1 VSTDGTAV
9 LSTRPPA
16 RRWRFDVQWLSL
28 GRTVGLY
35 VASIAVAFILSALL
49 VQLTGKSATSAFTA
63 MYQGSLQDGTSL
75 AQTIDEA
82 VPLLVV
88 ALGAIICNRA
98 GIFNIGQEGQLIFGA
113 MIGAAVGLK
122 APGPGWVVMI
132 FTLLASALGGAFWAG
147 IAALLKYW
155 RRVDVV
161 ISTLLLTFVAFQ
173 VVSYAVTNPSLLRE
187 TKVAGAITAPES
199 NMLPQSAQLPRL
211 GSPPDF
217 NLSLGFFLAVAL
229 AVLVMFALRRTR
241 WGFRLRLLGLN
252 PSVAHRAGV
261 SQWRMGTTA
270 LLLGGAFAGL
280 AGGIVLSGQVLRIQA
295 GFSNNVGYQGLL
307 VALVAQ
313 GNAIVAIPV
322 AFFFGAL
329 RSGGGFLATTGVPRY
344 LVDVVQGLLVL
355 AAVFPPAFQ
364 MVRRRRR
371 ATQAPEPVAPSPVS
385 GEAAA

>member
-1 VSTDGTAV
+1 VSAPGRAMV
-9 LSTRPPA
+9 GTRPPA
-16 RRWRFDVQWLSL
+16 RRRLPGVQWRHV
-28 GRTVGLY
+28 RTVGLY
-35 VASIAVAFILSALL
+35 MASVAVAFLLSALL
-49 VQLTGKSATSAFTA
+49 VQLTGHSPSSAFTA

-75 AQTIDEA
+75 AVTIDET

-88 ALGAIICNRA
+88 ALGTIICNRA

-122 APGPGWVVMI
+122 APGPGWLVMI
-132 FTLLASALGGAFWAG
+132 LTLLASALGGAFWAG
-147 IAALLKYW
+147 ISALLKYW

-187 TKVAGAITAPES
+187 TKVGGSITASES
-199 NMLPQSAQLPRL
+199 NMLAPDVQLPRL
-211 GSPPDF
+211 GTPPDF
-217 NLSLGFFLAVAL
+217 NLSLGFFLSIAL
-229 AVLVMFALRRTR
+229 AVLVVFVIKRTR
-241 WGFRLRLLGLN
+241 WGFRLRLLGHN
-252 PSVAHRAGV
+252 PAVAHRAGV
-261 SQWRMGTTA
+261 SGWRMGTTA

-280 AGGIVLSGQVLRIQA
+280 AGGIMLTGQVFRIQA

-313 GNAIVAIPV
+313 GNALVAVPV

-329 RSGGGFLATTGVPRY
+329 RSGGGFLASTGVPRDF
-344 LVDVVQGLLVL
+344 VNVAEGLIVL

-364 MVRRRRR
+364 MLRRRRR
-371 ATQAPEPVAPSPVS
+371 LTQAPEPVAPAT

>member
-1 VSTDGTAV
+1 VV
-9 LSTRPPA
+9 LSPPPA
-16 RRWRFDVQWLSL
+16 RWRVDARWQGWA
-28 GRTVGLY
+28 RTAGLY
-35 VASIAVAFILSALL
+35 AVSIAVAFVLSGLL
-49 VQLTGKSATSAFTA
+49 VQLTGHSASSAFSA
-63 MYQGSLQDGTSL
+63 MFQGSLQDGTSL
-75 AQTIDEA
+75 AQTVDEA

-88 ALGAIICNRA
+88 ALGAIICSRA

-122 APGPGWVVMI
+122 APGPGWVVMLL
-132 FTLLASALGGAFWAG
+132 TLASSAVGGAFWAG

-161 ISTLLLTFVAFQ
+161 ISTLLLTFCAFQ
-173 VVSYAVTNPSLLRE
+173 LVSFAVTNPALLRE
-187 TKVAGAITAPES
+187 TKVGGAITAPES
-199 NMLPQSAQLPRL
+199 NMLPDAARLPRI
-211 GSPPDF
+211 GTPPDF
-217 NLSLGFFLAVAL
+217 NLSLGFFLSIAL
-229 AVLVMFALRRTR
+229 AVLVVFMLKRTR
-241 WGFRLRLLGLN
+241 WGFRLRMLGLN

-261 SQWRMGTTA
+261 SSWRMGSTA

-280 AGGIVLSGQVLRIQA
+280 AGGILLSGQVFRIQA
-295 GFSNNVGYQGLL
+295 GFSNNVGFQGLL
-307 VALVAQ
+307 VALVARDN
-313 GNAIVAIPV
+313 GLVAILV

-364 MVRRRRR
+364 MLRRRR
-371 ATQAPEPVAPSPVS
+371 AAQAPEPVAPAA

>member
-1 VSTDGTAV
+1 MSTSAGAAEAV
-9 LSTRPPA
+9 AASATPPA
-16 RRWRFDVQWLSL
+16 RPRFDVRWPALA
-28 GRTVGLY
+28 RTLGLY
-35 VASIAVAFILSALL
+35 AGSIAVAFGLSALL

-63 MYQGSLQDGTSL
+63 MYQGSLQDGGSL
-75 AQTIDEA
+75 AQTVDEA

-88 ALGAIICNRA
+88 ALGTIICNRA

-122 APGPGWVVMI
+122 VPGPGFLGMLTILV
-132 FTLLASALGGAFWAG
+132 ACALGGAFWAG
-147 IAALLKYW
+147 IAALLRYW

-173 VVSYAVTNPSLLRE
+173 VISFAVTRSWLLRE
-187 TKVAGAITAPES
+187 TSVNGSITIAES
-199 NMLPQSAQLPRL
+199 NLLPDQVQLPRV

-217 NLSLGFFLAVAL
+217 NLSLGFFLGLAL
-229 AVLVMFALRRTR
+229 AVVVMFVLKRSR

-252 PSVAHRAGV
+252 RTVAHRTGV
-261 SQWRMGTTA
+261 SEWRMGAAA
-270 LLLGGAFAGL
+270 LLLCGAFAGL
-280 AGGIVLSGQVLRIQA
+280 AGGIMLTGTVFRIQP
-295 GFSNNVGYQGLL
+295 GFSNNVGFDGLL

-313 GNAIVAIPV
+313 GRVMVAVPV

-344 LVDVVQGLLVL
+344 LVDVVQALLVL
-355 AAVFPPAFQ
+355 AAVFPPAWQ
-364 MVRRRRR
+364 MLRRRR
-371 ATQAPEPVAPSPVS
+371 AQAALAANGAT

>member
-1 VSTDGTAV
+1 MSVD
-9 LSTRPPA
+9 A
-16 RRWRFDVQWLSL
+16 RWLGW

-35 VASIAVAFILSALL
+35 VTSIAVAFGLSALL

-63 MYQGSLQDGTSL
+63 MYQGSLQDGGSL
-75 AQTIDEA
+75 AQTVDEA

-88 ALGAIICNRA
+88 AMGTIICNRA

-122 APGPGWVVMI
+122 VPGPGFLGMVTILV
-132 FTLLASALGGAFWAG
+132 ACAVGGAFWAG
-147 IAALLKYW
+147 IAALLRYW

-173 VVSYAVTNPSLLRE
+173 VISFAVTRSWLLRE
-187 TKVAGAITAPES
+187 TSVNGSITIAES
-199 NMLPQSAQLPRL
+199 NLLPDQVQLPRV

-217 NLSLGFFLAVAL
+217 NLSLGFFLSLAL
-229 AVLVMFALRRTR
+229 AVVVMFVLKRSR

-252 PSVAHRAGV
+252 RAVAHRTGV
-261 SQWRMGTTA
+261 SEWRMGTAA
-270 LLLGGAFAGL
+270 LLLCGAFAGL
-280 AGGIVLSGQVLRIQA
+280 AGGIMLTGTVFRIQP
-295 GFSNNVGYQGLL
+295 GFSNNVGFDGLL

-313 GNAIVAIPV
+313 GRVMVAVPV

-344 LVDVVQGLLVL
+344 LVDVVQALLVL

-364 MVRRRRR
+364 MLRRRR
-371 ATQAPEPVAPSPVS
+371 AQAALGAAGAT

>member
-1 VSTDGTAV
+1 VSAESSV
-9 LSTRPPA
+9 VMARRPPLWRRVDVHWTGLA
-16 RRWRFDVQWLSL
+16 RTL
-28 GRTVGLY
+28 GLY
-35 VASIAVAFILSALL
+35 VGAIAVAFLLSALL
-49 VQLTGKSATSAFTA
+49 VQLTGHSPTSAFTA
-63 MYQGSLQDGTSL
+63 MYQGSVQDGAAL
-75 AQTIDEA
+75 AVTVDEA

-88 ALGAIICNRA
+88 ALGTIICNRA

-122 APGPGWVVMI
+122 APGPGWLVMI
-132 FTLLASALGGAFWAG
+132 LTLLASALGGAFWAG
-147 IAALLKYW
+147 ISALLKYW

-187 TKVAGAITAPES
+187 TKVGGSITASES
-199 NMLPQSAQLPRL
+199 NMLAPDVQLPRL
-211 GSPPDF
+211 GTPPDF
-217 NLSLGFFLAVAL
+217 NLSLGFFLSIAL
-229 AVLVMFALRRTR
+229 AVLVVFLIKRTR
-241 WGFRLRLLGLN
+241 WGFRLRLLGHN
-252 PSVAHRAGV
+252 PTVAHRAGV
-261 SQWRMGTTA
+261 SEWRMGTTA

-280 AGGIVLSGQVLRIQA
+280 AGGIMLTGQVFRIQA

-313 GNAIVAIPV
+313 GNALVAVPV

-329 RSGGGFLATTGVPRY
+329 RSGGGFLASTGVPRDF
-344 LVDVVQGLLVL
+344 VDVVEGLIVL

-364 MVRRRRR
+364 MLRRRRR
-371 ATQAPEPVAPSPVS
+371 LAQAPEPVAPAT